1 MKTILRM
8 GLLLSLFI
16 SLHVPIRALTIREV
30 YTVDDWNRIEEY
42 DHVVLMNDLDFED
55 YNYIPLPLFSGT
67 LDGQGHTLSN
77 VSMTS
82 SAEFVGLF
90 GQVNNADIRNLIL
103 DIIQIDALH
112 PDAIVGSLAGRI
124 ENSTVDEIRV
134 INTNIISPFSAA
146 GLVGHVI
153 NSHLSKIQVQGSL
166 AGTMAVGGLIGK
178 IEPLDPFA
186 ELVET
191 NDVSIEQSSFIGSI
205 TSDYQGGGLI
215 GSISMST
222 NINITESIS
231 KGTLNAVENAGFMV
245 GELMTSS
252 LTVSNSYSNMTIQ
265 YSYDESFQGNFGL
278 VGSRM
283 GDGSNDHPLRI
294 QNVYQ
299 NTSMMGS
306 GPYANQKAWV
316 GLDMDG
322 VEPNLTNAYYD
333 QDSLQVLDTGA
344 QSSESL
350 RNKDTYLDYDFESIW
365 WIDPS
370 VNEAYPVLQWETF
383 SVEFHPNNLSD
394 VLNQRFIKESL
405 IITPEL
411 SYEGYTFEAWF
422 MDEALSHRFDETTLV
437 SNDLTL
443 YAKWSEIIQDEEIIV
458 EKPIE
463 EEQVS
468 DPAIQEPV
476 YDESTSYQVEN
487 NEAIQVDKTIDS
499 TTPIDDEINNQ
510 AEEEEEIIIDEPKEQ
525 EIIPETNTDIRP
537 KKAKRSCWWW
547 VWLVLAL
554 IVYLYHRSRK
564 SRDMVQ

>member
-1 MKTILRM
+1 
-8 GLLLSLFI
+8 
-16 SLHVPIRALTIREV
+16 
-30 YTVDDWNRIEEY
+30 
-42 DHVVLMNDLDFED
+42 
-55 YNYIPLPLFSGT
+55 
-67 LDGQGHTLSN
+67 
-77 VSMTS
+77 
-82 SAEFVGLF
+82 
-90 GQVNNADIRNLIL
+90 
-103 DIIQIDALH
+103 
-112 PDAIVGSLAGRI
+112 
-124 ENSTVDEIRV
+124 
-134 INTNIISPFSAA
+134 
-146 GLVGHVI
+146 
-153 NSHLSKIQVQGSL
+153 
-166 AGTMAVGGLIGK
+166 
-178 IEPLDPFA
+178 
-186 ELVET
+186 
-191 NDVSIEQSSFIGSI
+191 
-205 TSDYQGGGLI
+205 
-215 GSISMST
+215 
-222 NINITESIS
+222 
-231 KGTLNAVENAGFMV
+231 
-245 GELMTSS
+245 
-252 LTVSNSYSNMTIQ
+252 
-265 YSYDESFQGNFGL
+265 
-278 VGSRM
+278 M